1 MSCVLG
7 DWGYRDA
14 NSRSNVPGAGMLDCL
29 IKYSFSLP
37 KKDHKKNYREMTDI
51 SYNEMCVCVFSN

>member
-7 DWGYRDA
+7 DWGYRAA
-14 NSRSNVPGAGMLDCL
+14 NSRSHVPGAGMLDCL

-37 KKDHKKNYREMTDI
+37 KKITRKIIEG
-51 SYNEMCVCVFSN
+51 